1 MTIDNQSKLNALSRA
16 LMDQF
21 VVEAAR
27 LADLNE
33 LRVVVVT
40 GAGHRAFVGG
50 ADIREMAAL
59 QTPQDAREFIGRVH
73 SCCNAVR
80 SMPVPVIARIQ
91 GFAFGAGLELAAS
104 CDLRVA
110 SEAAMFGMPEV
121 KLGIPSVVEAALLPA
136 LIGWGRTRELVFLG
150 EAITAREALR
160 WNLVERVVEPAALDA
175 TVEDLITKIMA
186 CGPRAIRLQKS
197 LLRSWEDLP
206 TAAAI
211 AAGIDVFA
219 AAFETSEPTT
229 AMSEFLARQAK
240 RNRNRPQ

>member
-1 MTIDNQSKLNALSRA
+1 MNQPHASVRTKIESRSSELRRYMTIDNQSKLNALSRA

-21 VVEAAR
+21 AVEAAR

-40 GAGHRAFVGG
+40 GAGPRAFVGG

-110 SEAAMFGMPEV
+110 SDAAMFGMPEV

-136 LIGWGRTRELVFLG
+136 LIGWGRTRELLFLG
-150 EAITAREALR
+150 EAITAHEALR
-160 WNLVERVVEPAALDA
+160 WKSRSAGRR
-175 TVEDLITKIMA
+175 A
-186 CGPRAIRLQKS
+186 CGAGRDGRRFDHQDHGMWSARNQIAEVASQIMGRAADS
-197 LLRSWEDLP
+197 SCDCS
-206 TAAAI
+206 
-211 AAGIDVFA
+211 G
-219 AAFETSEPTT
+219 
-229 AMSEFLARQAK
+229 
-240 RNRNRPQ
+240 N

>member
-1 MTIDNQSKLNALSRA
+1 
-16 LMDQF
+16 
-21 VVEAAR
+21 
-27 LADLNE
+27 
-33 LRVVVVT
+33 
-40 GAGHRAFVGG
+40 
-50 ADIREMAAL
+50 MAAL

-110 SEAAMFGMPEV
+110 SEAAMFAMPEV
-121 KLGIPSVVEAALLPA
+121 KLGIPSVIEAALLPA
-136 LIGWGRTRELVFLG
+136 LIGWGRTRELLFLG
-150 EAITAREALR
+150 EAITAHEALR
-160 WNLVERVVEPAALDA
+160 WNSVERVVETAGAWDA
-175 TVEDLITKIMA
+175 TVDDLITKIMA

-197 LLRSWEDLP
+197 LLRAWEELP

-219 AAFETSEPTT
+219 AAFETPEPAT
-229 AMSEFLARQAK
+229 AMSAFLAGQAK
-240 RNRNRPQ
+240 RKRPQ